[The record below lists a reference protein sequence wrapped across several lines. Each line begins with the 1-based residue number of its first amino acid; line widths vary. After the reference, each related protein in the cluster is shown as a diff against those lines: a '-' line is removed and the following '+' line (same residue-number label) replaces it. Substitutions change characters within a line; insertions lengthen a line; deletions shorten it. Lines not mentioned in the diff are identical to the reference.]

1 MKSLRYLY
9 RIGCGPSSSHTI
21 GPYRIAKYFKKYWPE
36 ATSFE
41 VTLYES
47 FAWTGKGHLTDVAI
61 ENVLKPTP
69 TKIIF
74 DYKTQ
79 VEHPNT
85 CKFKAFFKDGHTE
98 EMFATSPG
106 GGSILINGERQD
118 TEDEVYK
125 EKNFAEIKK
134 YCEKNKCGLEDYV
147 HHYEGD
153 EIFEYLKEAY
163 GVMMDSVKRGL
174 ETEGFLPGKLHV
186 ERKAHKLLKPI
197 HEEESAVSKSYRT
210 LLSYAFAVGEEN
222 ASGGLI
228 VTAPTCGAAATLP
241 AVLSYYQQKYHAT
254 EDKILKALAVA
265 GVVGNVI
272 KQNASISGAEAG
284 CQAEIG
290 SACSMAAA
298 AYCYLKGGN
307 LDQIECAAEIAMEHS
322 LGSTCDPVEGY
333 VQIPCIERNAIA
345 ADRAV
350 TAARLAEYIAGSQ
363 HVSFDKIVD
372 TMYQTG
378 KDLKKAYRETA
389 KGGLAKEMKKK

>member
-9 RIGCGPSSSHTI
+9 RIGYGPSSSHTI
-21 GPYRIAKYFKKYWPE
+21 GPYRIAKYFKKYWSN
-36 ATSFE
+36 ATRFE
-41 VTLYES
+41 VTLFGS
-47 FAWTGKGHLTDVAI
+47 LAWTGKGHLTDATI
-61 ENVLKPTP
+61 QKVLDPIPTE
-69 TKIIF
+69 IIF

-85 CKFKAFFKDGHTE
+85 VKFVAFFDEGHSE

-118 TEDEVYK
+118 AETEIYP
-125 EKNFAEIKK
+125 EKNFSKILEICK
-134 YCEKNKCGLEDYV
+134 EKQWDLVDYV
-147 HHYEGD
+147 RFYEGE
-153 EIFEYLKEAY
+153 EIFVYLKEAY
-163 GVMMDSVKRGL
+163 QVMMDSVQRGL
-174 ETEGFLPGKLHV
+174 NTVGFLPGKLHV
-186 ERKAHKLLKPI
+186 ERKANKLSKPI
-197 HEEESAVSKSYRT
+197 REEESAVSKAYRT

-222 ASGGLI
+222 ASGGMI

-241 AVLSYYQQKYHAT
+241 AVLSYYQQKYHS
-254 EDKILKALAVA
+254 DDQKILNALAVA
-265 GVVGNVI
+265 GVIGNVI

-307 LDQIECAAEIAMEHS
+307 LEQIECAAEIAMEHS
-322 LGSTCDPVEGY
+322 LGSTCDPVDGY

-363 HVSFDKIVD
+363 HVSFDKIVE
-372 TMYQTG
+372 TMYKTG
-378 KDLKKAYRETA
+378 KDLKKAYKETA
-389 KGGLAKEMKKK
+389 QGGLAKEMKRK